1 MSAVRR
7 RADTLKNQDLPTDI
21 VLACHV
27 EAILALELMRETD
40 VTRSISID
48 ELQIGMFVTGFDRS
62 WFRTPFLRHRFLVRS
77 SADIQR
83 LRRSGI
89 QTVEIDLARGTP
101 PVATVPP
108 DADELPGVR
117 VPSVKGTPLS
127 KGFDGLRHDLRLAM
141 EVRKKLE
148 HTVHCLFDNIA
159 AMGTINHDQAHEAAQ
174 EIGLVAKTLSHP
186 ALFMA
191 MSQMPEASPGLSQH
205 AMATCT
211 LSMILGQSMQ
221 YDLATL
227 QDLAVG
233 ALLHD
238 IGLLHVPSSIL
249 RRVYDSSYHLGDRE
263 RAVYEMHARQGAV
276 DLERQQSF
284 SLDVRR
290 ILAEHHAL
298 PDGRGF
304 PREIN
309 PRWISQSSRI
319 VMIADQYDE
328 LLTGFGGRT
337 PMQPH
342 EALHRLY
349 HCAQDG
355 GLDLDLTSTFI
366 KRVGVFPIYSTVEL
380 NTGERGVIA
389 ELNPAQLHLPVIFV
403 THMAGGKALAS
414 PLRIDLLQQQDG
426 PSVRTIVRIL
436 KSGACASVSAD

>member
-1 MSAVRR
+1 MSASGR
-7 RADTLKNQDLPTDI
+7 RAEFLKNQDALADI
-21 VLACHV
+21 VLAFHV
-27 EAILALELMRETD
+27 GAVSALNLARETD

-48 ELQIGMFVTGFDRS
+48 ELQIGMFVSRFDRS

-89 QTVEIDLARGTP
+89 KTVEIDLTRGAAP
-101 PVATVPP
+101 AENPRL
-108 DADELPGVR
+108 DADELSS
-117 VPSVKGTPLS
+117 VPAAWVNETTPS
-127 KGFDGLRHDLRLAM
+127 KGFDELRHDMHLAM

-159 AMGTINHDQAHEAAQ
+159 AMGTIDNEQANEAAQ
-174 EIGLVAKTLSHP
+174 EIGLVARTLSNP

-191 MSQMPEASPGLSQH
+191 MSQIPEASLGLSQH

-211 LSMILGQSMQ
+211 LSMILGQAVQ
-221 YDLATL
+221 YDLAAL
-227 QDLAVG
+227 QELAVG

-238 IGLLHVPSSIL
+238 IGLLRVPTPIL
-249 RRVYDSSYHLGDRE
+249 LRIYDSSNSLRDRE

-276 DLERQQSF
+276 DLERQENF

-290 ILAEHHAL
+290 IAAEHHAL

-304 PREIN
+304 PAEIN

-328 LLTGFGGRT
+328 LITGFGGRT

-349 HCAQDG
+349 QCAQDG
-355 GLDLDLTSTFI
+355 GLDLDLTSCFI

-403 THMAGGKALAS
+403 THVKGESRLHHLFGWTCLNRKPGNPCDRLCES
-414 PLRIDLLQQQDG
+414 
-426 PSVRTIVRIL
+426 
-436 KSGACASVSAD
+436 